1 MQHDSAPPHWRRT
14 LEGNATL
21 TTAEMLDTA
30 LVMDNLGSRLKDFRL
45 KAGLTLRELARK
57 SDVSPSFVSQ
67 IENGK
72 SQPSVATLYTFAQL
86 LGVSIDEL
94 FDQRGGEVE
103 RPALV
108 EGWGP
113 NGARNPSNAWH
124 PSEYANRVSVVH
136 PSHRSSLTMAEGV
149 IWERLAA
156 TPEHAVN
163 FMKIT
168 YAPGAASTG
177 GGDLVSHEGYEYGY
191 VLKGTLEIVVGSET
205 FTLNE
210 GESMGFDSMIPHRL
224 RNVGGGGL
232 EGIWFVHGRER
243 QVSVTGQ
250 RKGVT
255 DQRARKGAR
264 RTKATPRLGSRPPAG
279 RARGAVTPR
288 STARR
293 RSTPR

>member
-1 MQHDSAPPHWRRT
+1 
-14 LEGNATL
+14 
-21 TTAEMLDTA
+21 
-30 LVMDNLGSRLKDFRL
+30 VIDNLGSRLKDLRL

-57 SDVSPSFVSQ
+57 AGVSPSFVSQ

-86 LGVSIDEL
+86 LDVSIDEL
-94 FDQRGGEVE
+94 FDQRSEPV
-103 RPALV
+103 RPA
-108 EGWGP
+108 P
-113 NGARNPSNAWH
+113 SASSRSNGKRRNGKRNPSDAWH

-136 PSHRSSLTMAEGV
+136 PSHRSILTMAEGV
-149 IWERLAA
+149 VWERLAA

-210 GESMGFDSMIPHRL
+210 GESMGFDSKIPHRL
-224 RNVGGGGL
+224 RNVGKGAF
-232 EGIWFVHGRER
+232 EGIWFVHGREPR
-243 QVSVTGQ
+243 ESENHPRMT
-250 RKGVT
+250 
-255 DQRARKGAR
+255 QRARRLGAR
-264 RTKATPRLGSRPPAG
+264 PARAWARSR
-279 RARGAVTPR
+279 
-288 STARR
+288 
-293 RSTPR
+293 

>member
-1 MQHDSAPPHWRRT
+1 
-14 LEGNATL
+14 
-21 TTAEMLDTA
+21 
-30 LVMDNLGSRLKDFRL
+30 MDNLGSRLKDIRL

-57 SDVSPSFVSQ
+57 AAVSPSFISQ

-72 SQPSVATLYTFAQL
+72 SQPSVATLYAFAQL
-86 LGVSIDEL
+86 LNVSIDEL

-108 EGWGP
+108 DGWGP
-113 NGARNPSNAWH
+113 NGDKNPSNAWH

-149 IWERLAA
+149 VWERLAA

-168 YAPGAASTG
+168 YAPGATSTG

-191 VLKGTLEIVVGSET
+191 VLKGTIEIVVGSET
-205 FTLNE
+205 FTLKA

-224 RNVGGGGL
+224 RNVGDGEF
-232 EGIWFVHGRER
+232 EGIWFVHGREQHAAAR
-243 QVSVTGQ
+243 TPRMIKPKPRTAKPGQ
-250 RKGVT
+250 RVT
-255 DQRARKGAR
+255 RSGPQNRSQTLRAVS
-264 RTKATPRLGSRPPAG
+264 RTR
-279 RARGAVTPR
+279 
-288 STARR
+288 
-293 RSTPR
+293 